1 MELNE
6 QGYKIKKGDFIRC
19 QEHFGDVFFEV
30 IDVYNTH
37 VVFARYSKYG
47 SEPETKF
54 TSISRIK
61 EVVPAEMGMFVIVW
75 KRQRFHA
82 SFGQY
87 DPFYGFAP
95 VGTAL
100 RKK

>member
-6 QGYKIKKGDFIRC
+6 QTYAIKKGDFIC
-19 QEHFGDVFFEV
+19 GEQHFGDVFFEV
-30 IDVYNTH
+30 VHAHDTH
-37 VVFARYSKYG
+37 VVFVRYSKYS
-47 SEPETKF
+47 SEPETEF
-54 TSISRIK
+54 ISISKIK
-61 EVVPAEMGMFVIVW
+61 EVIPAEMGMFVIVR

-95 VGTAL
+95 VGIAL